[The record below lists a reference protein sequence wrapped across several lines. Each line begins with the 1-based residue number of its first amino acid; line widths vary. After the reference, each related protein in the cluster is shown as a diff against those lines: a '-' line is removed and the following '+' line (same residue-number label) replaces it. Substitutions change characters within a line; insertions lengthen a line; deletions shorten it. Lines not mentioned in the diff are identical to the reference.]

1 MSKDLMICDKSG
13 DFCVSSSSS
22 STRVPFFRVS
32 TFAPLHA
39 SIPDFNSGFRS
50 SSVVGSP
57 VVFSLLSR
65 ANARHFR
72 LKKGIMLS
80 FLEPKTKR
88 ELPRN
93 VSSVVKF

>member
-1 MSKDLMICDKSG
+1 MSKDLMIWDKSG

-32 TFAPLHA
+32 TFAPLHDA
-39 SIPDFNSGFRS
+39 SIPGFNSGFSS

-88 ELPRN
+88 E
-93 VSSVVKF
+93 